1 MDIAMEKETW
11 KTAQYA
17 FIVKNSIDWVNSTNP
32 SRYMN
37 NLAIRNLT
45 QEEFGWLKE
54 LAQETGLVEYS
65 GHAQPHGF
73 VKGYR
78 VFDFTEKIIA
88 YYSLLKY
95 KQLCLVQQK
104 QIDNL
109 VKDNKILQENIYD
122 YKEQLLQ
129 AKDCEHETKEIVDN
143 TTDILL
149 GKIQAME
156 ERLDQFLNRDKL

>member
-1 MDIAMEKETW
+1 MEKESW

-17 FIVKNSIDWVNSTNP
+17 FIVKNSIDWLNSTNP
-32 SRYMN
+32 ERYMN

-45 QEEFGWLKE
+45 QEQFGWLKE

-78 VFDFTEKIIA
+78 VFDFTEKTIA

-95 KQLCLVQQK
+95 KKLYLSQQK
-104 QIDNL
+104 QL
-109 VKDNKILQENIYD
+109 ETLLTENKILQDNLYD
-122 YKEQLLQ
+122 YKEELLQ
-129 AKDCEHETKEIVDN
+129 AKETENETKEIVEN

-156 ERLDQFLNRDKL
+156 ERLDRFLNRDKL